1 MMVRLRTPLPLAAV
15 SSAQYPVSCRAN
27 FLLYGSIAAVCVAF
41 DSDKRGIKLE
51 NSTCFCGLLSAGSI
65 AVLRIFASMLESMG
79 RLSPQSL
86 QPHKNK
92 VNFCLSTAA
101 RILRSYPIFSQ
112 S

>member
-1 MMVRLRTPLPLAAV
+1 MTVRPEPLAFA
-15 SSAQYPVSCRAN
+15 SPAQYSVPCRAD
-27 FLLYGSIAAVCVAF
+27 FLLYGSIAAVFAAL
-41 DSDKRGIKLE
+41 DSDQRRIKLE
-51 NSTCFCGLLSAGSI
+51 SSTCFCGLLSAGRM
-65 AVLRIFASMLESMG
+65 AVPGIFDSMLESVG